1 MTFWETTAS
10 RARIAEGAGGRGG
23 NAPRPFPFGY
33 RAPGRRKG
41 ERRPEGRRREGSHRL
56 PGQSSSSFEFDEEL
70 ELEFE
75 LEFDEEFELELLFE
89 FDEEFEFELL
99 LELELLFEL
108 ELEFELLLELEFEL
122 LLEFEVPRDFER
134 SSSICFISIQNRPRL
149 PSSAAAGWARTEV
162 ATKATVAAFM
172 IGFIGLSFRC
182 CRSLAGCM

>member
-1 MTFWETTAS
+1 M
-10 RARIAEGAGGRGG
+10 
-23 NAPRPFPFGY
+23 
-33 RAPGRRKG
+33 
-41 ERRPEGRRREGSHRL
+41 
-56 PGQSSSSFEFDEEL
+56 

-75 LEFDEEFELELLFE
+75 FEFEFDDEFELELLFE

-108 ELEFELLLELEFEL
+108 ELEFEFELLLELEFE
-122 LLEFEVPRDFER
+122 FPRDFER
-134 SSSICFISIQNRPRL
+134 SSSICFISIQNRPRF

-172 IGFIGLSFRC
+172 IGFIGLSFRR